1 MTDPREILKQMR
13 LFEGLSA
20 GELKLVQAEAES
32 VRLDKDQVVFREG
45 EPGDAL
51 YGITSGSVRVVRQ
64 SAAGGEEVLAL
75 VDRGG
80 CFGELS
86 LVDLETRS
94 ATVIANEPT
103 ELVLIRRKTFNR
115 LVKEDRDLGLKLYK
129 ALVNILC
136 ERLRATDDSLTFSH
150 TLLQGLMDKG
160 A

>member
-1 MTDPREILKQMR
+1 MDPFEILKQMR

-20 GELKLVQAEAES
+20 RELKLVHDEADA
-32 VRLDKDQVVFREG
+32 VHLDKNQVVFREG

-64 SAAGGEEVLAL
+64 TAAGGEEVLAM

-94 ATVIANEPT
+94 ATVVANEPT
-103 ELVLIRRKTFNR
+103 GLIRIRRKTFNR
-115 LVKEDRDLGLKLYK
+115 LVEEDRELALKLYK
-129 ALVNILC
+129 ALVGILC
-136 ERLRATDDSLTFSH
+136 QRLRATDDSLTFSR
-150 TLLQGLMDKG
+150 TMLQGLMDKG